1 MEDDLDPFG
10 ASDDSEFVMPSRE
23 EIESVIDE
31 DEAMVNADQAD
42 IVVGADSSA
51 GSEVTKKA
59 FDSYMV
65 LEEDLQ
71 LGQHRLLETDNQL
84 VLPS

>member
-1 MEDDLDPFG
+1 MEEAANSVFGPMTEAESLRAQANKAIDDAHGITFFNEQMGLN
-10 ASDDSEFVMPSRE
+10 
-23 EIESVIDE
+23 E
-31 DEAMVNADQAD
+31 DQL
-42 IVVGADSSA
+42 
-51 GSEVTKKA
+51 TKKA

-65 LEEDLQ
+65 LEEDLE

>member
-1 MEDDLDPFG
+1 LDESNFVTSD
-10 ASDDSEFVMPSRE
+10 ASE
-23 EIESVIDE
+23 
-31 DEAMVNADQAD
+31 
-42 IVVGADSSA
+42 DSSA
-51 GSEVTKKA
+51 FIGPRRPSDADVQSAIDAGQSTDEMLAVPAASTGPELIKKA

-71 LGQHRLLETDNQL
+71 LGQHRLLEVDNQL